1 MNGIQKFYIVLLL
14 FTISVMGLLAVVST
28 QIENTTIK
36 YALVGVLVIA
46 YVAVTYR
53 YFFRKGASI
62 ATMHGLGMG
71 RESFEYYQTLLRQ
84 KKPRVLLDA
93 TQEFKEARDDILL
106 ELGEEELGKAS
117 IDEISIR
124 LKKPKKEIKRIS
136 KFASLDSN
144 SLKSESKDIFVHA
157 KNNETFIKVLVGLLV
172 VLVVGGGA
180 AAAAS

>member
-71 RESFEYYQTLLRQ
+71 RESFKYYQTLLRQ
-84 KKPRVLLDA
+84 KKPLVLLNA
-93 TQEFKEARDDILL
+93 TQEFKNARDNMLL
-106 ELGEEELGKAS
+106 ELGKAS
-117 IDEISIR
+117 IDEISIK